1 MRIFRD
7 DSLSILPT
15 LPFNHLC
22 ADLKFYFHCLHTL
35 ITQLCFMFHPLKL
48 KTHNTALSQANE
60 WKIFD
65 WVVRRIL
72 NRLKISFTR
81 SRDPDCDTGT
91 LHWWPH
97 ILDKIDW
104 KCFIRQWLLVAGL
117 QTNISQR
124 KHFRILP
131 SFVIPRDWNLNGSV
145 WIKND
150 PEFIISVIYCLAVS
164 QVLIKHCLWQRKPRD
179 ECFPLLQIT
188 IREKHYGSVKSWQ
201 PVRIR
206 NRANR
211 KEVWEEERTRRAVH
225 REIETFMI
233 DPSQD

>member
-1 MRIFRD
+1 MNGKYLIESSGGFWTD
-7 DSLSILPT
+7 WKLVSHGAAIQIVT
-15 LPFNHLC
+15 L
-22 ADLKFYFHCLHTL
+22 A
-35 ITQLCFMFHPLKL
+35 
-48 KTHNTALSQANE
+48 
-60 WKIFD
+60 
-65 WVVRRIL
+65 
-72 NRLKISFTR
+72 
-81 SRDPDCDTGT
+81 